1 MNTGRWND
9 EDDAPW
15 HMRASAEDEGRVYQA
30 GRDQHI
36 TEYHFHG
43 LVSDTDDDDDED
55 EDEDDSWGYYE
66 TANSFRDRTGE
77 TILSV
82 LLALAPLL
90 PLAIAGASTRA
101 VWTDKSA
108 PSTWWSVLYTLGAAV
123 VGAAGFVILRE
134 RLSYRSHLIDRL
146 FWLYVPVSIG
156 VFLYYAIRDPA
167 EAQLKFIEDIGLWLA
182 RKVGPL

>member
-1 MNTGRWND
+1 MSTGHWDD

-43 LVSDTDDDDDED
+43 SAPDIDDYDDED
-55 EDEDDSWGYYE
+55 GDDDWDYPEKGDSSWGGIWE
-66 TANSFRDRTGE
+66 TL
-77 TILSV
+77 LSV

-101 VWTDKSA
+101 VWTDKSD
-108 PSTWWSVLYTLGAAV
+108 PSIWWSVLFSLGTV
-123 VGAAGFVILRE
+123 IVGATGFVILRE
-134 RLSYRSHLIDRL
+134 RLSYRSHLIDTVS
-146 FWLYVPVSIG
+146 WLYVPVSIG
-156 VFLYYAIRDPA
+156 VFVYYTIRNPA
-167 EAQLKFIEDIGLWLA
+167 ELQLKFIGDIGLELA
-182 RKVGPL
+182 RKLGPV